1 MGRPAAQLSPACSE
15 GSLSRLGWVGGNL
28 STLLPSGVEWGAAK
42 GGSVTNP
49 RISLILD
56 EFARHR
62 VQFEHLCRTLS
73 SEELAAAIPGSH
85 WSVKDYIA
93 HLCTIDGLIAP
104 NFSAMVGLN
113 APRPDVPI
121 PLPFDIDE
129 WNDAAIIARRETGI
143 EELLTEA
150 NVHRGRL
157 AAAIDRMSDEQL
169 DTIIPYGGD
178 RKSLGLAPTKVRFG
192 GLLWAIAIHEPT
204 HTRDIVRALPVR
216 GEESWIAEWLG
227 SVNDSLVP
235 QGVREQ
241 RV

>member
-1 MGRPAAQLSPACSE
+1 M
-15 GSLSRLGWVGGNL
+15 
-28 STLLPSGVEWGAAK
+28 
-42 GGSVTNP
+42 TNP
-49 RISLILD
+49 RTSLFLD

-62 VQFEHLCRTLS
+62 VQFEHLCRALTPI
-73 SEELAAAIPGSH
+73 ELATAIPGSH
-85 WSVKDYIA
+85 WLVKDYVA

-104 NFSAMVGLN
+104 NFSRMVGLN
-113 APRPDVPI
+113 APLPDVPI

-129 WNDAAIIARRETGI
+129 WNDAAIIARREAGI

-150 NVHRGRL
+150 NTHRGRL
-157 AAAIDRMSDEQL
+157 AAAIERLSDEQL
-169 DTIIPYGGD
+169 DSIIPYGGD

-204 HTRDIVRALPVR
+204 HTRDIVRALPALGEQAWVR
-216 GEESWIAEWLG
+216 EWLG

>member
-1 MGRPAAQLSPACSE
+1 M
-15 GSLSRLGWVGGNL
+15 
-28 STLLPSGVEWGAAK
+28 
-42 GGSVTNP
+42 TNP

-73 SEELAAAIPGSH
+73 GDQLASAIPASH
-85 WSVKDYIA
+85 WSVKDYVA

-104 NFSAMVGLN
+104 NFSAMVGLT
-113 APRPDVPI
+113 APLPDVPI

-129 WNDAAIIARRETGI
+129 WNDSAIIARRQAGI
-143 EELLTEA
+143 EELLAEA
-150 NVHRGRL
+150 TVHRDRLTAAIGRL
-157 AAAIDRMSDEQL
+157 SNEQL
-169 DTIIPYGGD
+169 DAVIPYGGD
-178 RKSLGLAPTKVRFG
+178 RKALGLAPTRVRFG
-192 GLLWAIAIHEPT
+192 GLLWGIAIHEPT
-204 HTRDIVRALPVR
+204 HTRDIVRALPEL
-216 GEESWIAEWLG
+216 GQQSWVQEWLG